1 MTRLILLR
9 VYIDT
14 NPEYGGYYSPIH
26 DDGCVSLLPIK
37 ELKELKAVPWFLNA
51 NQIMDKCSNVRL
63 SRYYPIEWGS
73 KVIVHNDP
81 RPDLGFYTG
90 HFAPK
95 GRIPRRLGVGDY
107 VLFIAG
113 LARYPEDFWWRRRSR
128 CEIVRAF
135 RKSLKNGWAG
145 IYIVAYIK
153 IHDIV
158 EVGFWNNIVERYPQ
172 LRYSPHYYW
181 VNHNY
186 RTVAVIGESSYISP
200 PVIFYDFKTRKLN
213 EEVVKVLG
221 RDVAVNMVRN
231 NFRKS
236 RIVEVD
242 EYDLQKLLGL

>member
-14 NPEYGGYYSPIH
+14 NPDYGGYYSPMH
-26 DDGCVSLLPIK
+26 DNGCTTLLPIK
-37 ELKELKAVPWFLNA
+37 ETNKLRDTPWFLDA
-51 NQIMDKCSNVRL
+51 SQIMDKCSNVRL

-95 GRIPRRLGVGDY
+95 GRIPRRLGIGDY

-113 LARYPEDFWWRRRSR
+113 LARYPEGFWWRRRSKR
-128 CEIVRAF
+128 EIVRTF
-135 RKSLKNGWAG
+135 RLSLRNGLAG

-158 EVGFWNNIVERYPQ
+158 EVWSWNSVVERYPQ

-181 VNHNY
+181 VNKEH
-186 RTVAVIGESSYISP
+186 RTVAVIGESSYVDP
-200 PVIFYDFKTRKLN
+200 PIIFYDFGTRKLN
-213 EEVVKVLG
+213 EEVVRVIG
-221 RDVAVNMVRN
+221 RDVAVNMIRN

-242 EYDLQKLLGL
+242 EYGLQKLLGL